1 MSIEQNDARRLD
13 LIADALDDAFLAAS
27 DEEILEDAKAAGLN
41 TAAEATRVKG
51 MLLAAVQRV
60 QKRNLVAAKA
70 GYQEAVDALRSRAFR
85 LPETPA
91 ERRQL
96 FELVVARQPQ
106 YVEMYTTQHR
116 ELQDLTDSD
125 IESYLE
131 DLAALGVLD
140 ELAGHGG

>member
-60 QKRNLVAAKA
+60 QKRNLVAVEKQLRYLRRKA
-70 GYQEAVDALRSRAFR
+70 EKRAMKEGVVTTEPLGEKPKPR
-85 LPETPA
+85 KPA
-91 ERRQL
+91 I
-96 FELVVARQPQ
+96 ADGGK
-106 YVEMYTTQHR
+106 EMKR
-116 ELQDLTDSD
+116 WK
-125 IESYLE
+125 
-131 DLAALGVLD
+131 V
-140 ELAGHGG
+140 